1 MSSDAPIQADPYL
14 SSKEAGKL
22 LGYTHDYISK
32 LCRDGKMAGIQRGR
46 VWFVTEAEAR
56 AFQVRHEAELEE
68 KKALLSQK
76 FSAIRQRHESNRSE
90 DFAQTLPG
98 AMAIAEEAPISKPAH
113 IQEPVVQSVPQP
125 AEKPVQA
132 YSNPISAITFENDEP
147 EVAETK
153 SFDMKD
159 SVPEQQQIQFAMPK
173 HFVALAVLALILL
186 APSFMSGTQ
195 SQTASQATY
204 RTNSQTTVRTATQ
217 PTQVSDIM
225 NNLDSGV
232 ATVIATQS
240 ELVSKTANTYGFLQY
255 LSDGYWEI
263 AVSMG
268 ELWSGVYGFLQTISD
283 SYLAFYE
290 FQGETIYYSF
300 GNIRG
305 MGATVLQGYELV
317 GESVVVGVKNALESY
332 RNFFMVDSYIENSL
346 KKN

>member
-46 VWFVTEAEAR
+46 VWFVTEEEAR
-56 AFQVRHEAELEE
+56 AFQSRHEAELEE

-76 FSAIRQRHESNRSE
+76 FSAIRQQHESNRSE

-98 AMAIAEEAPISKPAH
+98 AMAVAEETPVSTPAH
-113 IQEPVVQSVPQP
+113 VQEPVVQSVPLP
-125 AEKPVQA
+125 VEKPLRT
-132 YSNPISAITFENDEP
+132 YSNPISSIMIEDDEP

-153 SFDMKD
+153 SFYIEE
-159 SVPEQQQIQFAMPK
+159 SAPEQKQIQFAMPK
-173 HFVALAVLALILL
+173 HFAALAVLALILV
-186 APSFMSGTQ
+186 APSLMSGT
-195 SQTASQATY
+195 SSAPTPQATY
-204 RTNSQTTVRTATQ
+204 RTNPQTTARATTQ
-217 PTQVSDIM
+217 PTQASAIV
-225 NNLDSGV
+225 NNLDNGV

-240 ELVSKTANTYGFLQY
+240 ELVSRTANTYGFLQY
-255 LSDGYWEI
+255 LSDGYWEL

-268 ELWSGVYGFLQTISD
+268 ELWGGVYGFMTTVSD

-290 FQGETIYYSF
+290 FQGETIYTSF
-300 GNIRG
+300 ASIKG
-305 MGATVLQGYELV
+305 MGAAVLQGYELV
-317 GESVVVGVKNALESY
+317 GEAVVVGIKNTLESY
-332 RNFFMVDSYIENSL
+332 KSFFMVDSYIENSL

>member
-1 MSSDAPIQADPYL
+1 MSSDAPIHADPYL

-46 VWFVTEAEAR
+46 VWFVTEQEAR
-56 AFQVRHEAELEE
+56 AFQARHEAELEE

-76 FSAIRQRHESNRSE
+76 FSAIRQQHESNRSE

-98 AMAIAEEAPISKPAH
+98 AMAVVEEVTVATPAH
-113 IQEPVVQSVPQP
+113 IQEPAPQFVPQSV
-125 AEKPVQA
+125 EKPLRT
-132 YSNPISAITFENDEP
+132 YSNPISAMEIEDDEP

-153 SFDMKD
+153 SFDTED
-159 SVPEQQQIQFAMPK
+159 SIPDQKQIQFAMPK
-173 HFVALAVLALILL
+173 HFAALAVLAFILL
-186 APSFMSGTQ
+186 VPSLMSQTQ
-195 SQTASQATY
+195 SSATPQATY
-204 RTNSQTTVRTATQ
+204 RTNTQATVRAPAE
-217 PTQVSDIM
+217 PTQASAIVS
-225 NNLDSGV
+225 NLDAGV

-240 ELVSKTANTYGFLQY
+240 ELVSKTANTYAFLQY
-255 LSDGYWEI
+255 LSDGYWEL

-268 ELWSGVYGFLQTISD
+268 ELWSGVYGFLTTVSD
-283 SYLAFYE
+283 SYLAFYV

-300 GNIRG
+300 GSIRG

-317 GESVVVGVKNALESY
+317 GESVVVGTKNALDSY
-332 RNFFMVDSYIENSL
+332 KSFFMVDSYIENSL